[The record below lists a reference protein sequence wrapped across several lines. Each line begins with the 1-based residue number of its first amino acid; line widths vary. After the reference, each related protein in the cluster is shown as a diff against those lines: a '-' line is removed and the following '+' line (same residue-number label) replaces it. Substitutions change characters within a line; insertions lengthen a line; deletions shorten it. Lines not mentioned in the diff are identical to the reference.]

1 MYACMRSMKAVLS
14 RISAGIPVL
23 LAMAS
28 ALVERPLVGGL
39 VVVGGLNLGG
49 SVEPIYN
56 AVNIVELAADKG
68 ALKLLM
74 PVSARRQLA
83 DLPDHLAT
91 RIIIVYYSDARD
103 ALLRAL
109 SQ

>member
-1 MYACMRSMKAVLS
+1 M
-14 RISAGIPVL
+14 
-23 LAMAS
+23 
-28 ALVERPLVGGL
+28 
-39 VVVGGLNLGG
+39 
-49 SVEPIYN
+49 EPIYN

-83 DLPDHLAT
+83 DLPDDLAT